1 MKKTILCLVVALSL
15 LSSRSLFAQNQN
27 GGQMQ
32 QMMKQYLKDSVH
44 LSDAMVDSV
53 MAVRMQYQPQMKQ
66 VFTDQSLSTDDKQT
80 KLKSMRAE
88 MEARYKTIGL
98 TDDQITMMREH
109 DQRMRAQMRNHANNP
124 NGSGKSINF
133 CKYLIPFKIERD
145 LFCATFFLLLQSL

>member
-1 MKKTILCLVVALSL
+1 
-15 LSSRSLFAQNQN
+15 
-27 GGQMQ
+27 MQ

-66 VFTDQSLSTDDKQT
+66 VFTDQSLSTDDKQS

-98 TDDQITMMREH
+98 TDDQITMIREH

-124 NGSGKSINF
+124 NGSGS
-133 CKYLIPFKIERD
+133 R
-145 LFCATFFLLLQSL
+145 

>member
-1 MKKTILCLVVALSL
+1 MKKTILCLVIALSL
-15 LSSRSLFAQNQN
+15 LSTRSVFAQNQN

-66 VFTDQSLSTDDKQT
+66 VFTDQSLSTDDKQS

-124 NGSGKSINF
+124 NGSGS
-133 CKYLIPFKIERD
+133 
-145 LFCATFFLLLQSL
+145 Q

>member
-1 MKKTILCLVVALSL
+1 MKKAILCLVIALSL

-44 LSDAMVDSV
+44 LTDAMVDSV
-53 MAVRMQYQPQMKQ
+53 MAVRKEYQPKMRDIFRDSLSDAGKKSK
-66 VFTDQSLSTDDKQT
+66 VQSLRT
-80 KLKSMRAE
+80 E

-124 NGSGKSINF
+124 KGSGS
-133 CKYLIPFKIERD
+133 
-145 LFCATFFLLLQSL
+145 Q

>member
-1 MKKTILCLVVALSL
+1 MKKTILCLVIALSL
-15 LSSRSLFAQNQN
+15 LSSGSLFAQNQN

-66 VFTDQSLSTDDKQT
+66 VFTDQSLSTDDKQS

-124 NGSGKSINF
+124 NGSGS
-133 CKYLIPFKIERD
+133 R
-145 LFCATFFLLLQSL
+145 

>member
-1 MKKTILCLVVALSL
+1 MKKTILCLVIALSF
-15 LSSRSLFAQNQN
+15 LSSKSVFAQNQN

-53 MAVRMQYQPQMKQ
+53 MAVRMQYQPQMRQ
-66 VFTDQSLSTDDKQT
+66 VFTDQSMSDGDKQA
-80 KLKSMRAE
+80 KLKNLRTE
-88 MEARYKTIGL
+88 MEAKYKTIGL

-124 NGSGKSINF
+124 NGSGS
-133 CKYLIPFKIERD
+133 R
-145 LFCATFFLLLQSL
+145 